1 MNDPCRQF
9 RHLLGGYA
17 LGQLTSDEQEAVR
30 LHLETC
36 PQCNDELD
44 EITVVARL
52 LPSADPERV
61 LNKPVTPPHVAA
73 DLFAKIAKER
83 RLQRRRRSTAGVAL
97 GIAAAI
103 LVGVMVVPLVQSE
116 PTPGDFVAFQNAPAD
131 VSADA
136 RLVNQP
142 WGTEV
147 HLKVDGLS
155 GRQTVWFEQPDGTR
169 ASAGSFDGGGT
180 EPVDLVLSTAF
191 RAQDAV
197 ALCVSPPNAAP
208 VLRAEL

>member
-17 LGQLTSDEQEAVR
+17 LGQLTSDEHEAVR
-30 LHLETC
+30 RHLETC

-83 RLQRRRRSTAGVAL
+83 RQQRRRRSTAGVAL
-97 GIAAAI
+97 GLAAAI
-103 LVGVMVVPLVQSE
+103 LVGVMVMPLVQSE
-116 PTPGDFVAFQNAPAD
+116 PTPGEFVAFKNAPAD
-131 VSADA
+131 ISADQRA
-136 RLVNQP
+136 RRTGLVN
-142 WGTEV
+142 
-147 HLKVDGLS
+147 GLPVQGRS
-155 GRQTVWFEQPDGTR
+155 GSLREPSQRSTDSASR
-169 ASAGSFDGGGT
+169 A
-180 EPVDLVLSTAF
+180 VK
-191 RAQDAV
+191 
-197 ALCVSPPNAAP
+197 
-208 VLRAEL
+208 